1 MKSSTE
7 EFHVEITDWRQHG
20 EALLQVRYQVF
31 VVEQRVPEEEECDGM
46 DESSRHAMATDTAGK
61 VIGTGRLLPSG
72 KIGRMAVLESWRNR
86 GVGGRILGL
95 LLEEAKRRG
104 HSRTELAAQTR
115 AIPFYER
122 HGFTSYGDEFMD
134 AGIPHRMMARN
145 L

>member
-1 MKSSTE
+1 MNNRAEK
-7 EFHVEITDWRQHG
+7 IRIKIADWRQHR

-31 VVEQRVPEEEECDGM
+31 VVEQRVPEDDEWDGM
-46 DESSRHAMATDTAGK
+46 DESSRHAMATDLAGNT
-61 VIGTGRLLPSG
+61 IGTGRLLPSG

-95 LLEEAKRRG
+95 LLEEAVRRG
-104 HSRTELAAQTR
+104 HTRIELSAQIR

-122 HGFTSYGDEFMD
+122 HGFTPYGDEFMD
-134 AGIPHRMMARN
+134 AGIPHRMMARD